1 MELAPWLY
9 VVSRCLM
16 SCNWYTFA
24 EPNLFFSVFFK
35 KILDLQADDLRRRIL
50 EQMQHILTTRQSA
63 RALLAIS
70 DYLSRLRAL
79 SSLWI
84 ARPRE

>member
-1 MELAPWLY
+1 
-9 VVSRCLM
+9 
-16 SCNWYTFA
+16 
-24 EPNLFFSVFFK
+24 
-35 KILDLQADDLRRRIL
+35 
-50 EQMQHILTTRQSA
+50 MQRVLTTRQSA
-63 RALLAIS
+63 RALLVIS